1 MGGTSIACSKRN
13 INRTYDGIC
22 RPMCLQ
28 YLGFLSAS
36 QSCLVAFRLGIKQRR
51 DLKCTSVRR
60 EAGREKRSSYGPLC
74 SSYRY
79 GNMASGVP
87 KTQPCCPHLF
97 GPSFRYIYGVHSMG
111 MGRRWDEDD
120 DDVKMQKMNNAHFQA
135 NTHAYA

>member
-1 MGGTSIACSKRN
+1 MTGSADRCVCSISV
-13 INRTYDGIC
+13 
-22 RPMCLQ
+22 
-28 YLGFLSAS
+28 
-36 QSCLVAFRLGIKQRR
+36 SCLRPSPVLLPFAWASSR
-51 DLKCTSVRR
+51 DETSCTSVRR

-120 DDVKMQKMNNAHFQA
+120 DDVKMQKMNKMLLNL
-135 NTHAYA
+135 NLV